1 MTYPKIVVTPPG
13 PKAKKIVERDAA
25 VISPSFGRAYPLVVE
40 SAEGNIV
47 KDVDGN
53 EFIDMN
59 AGLAVCSVGHG
70 HPKLK
75 KAIKDQTDKFIH
87 YSYTDF
93 FYEDY
98 VDLGEKL
105 QPILPMAGKKKLFYG
120 NSGAEAIEAA
130 IKVSRWHTGRQGI
143 LAYIG
148 SFHGRTMGA
157 VSLTASK
164 PYQRK
169 RFSPLIPGVEHIFY
183 PYCYRCPFNLEC
195 PSCGYACV
203 EYIDEQ
209 LFHKYVPPEEVAM
222 LIAEPIQGEGGY
234 IVPPEGYFRELKK
247 LLDENGILFAVDE
260 VQSGVA
266 RTGKWFAIEHWGVE
280 PDIVCMAKGIAA
292 GMPLGVMA
300 SRAEIQDWTPGSHA
314 STFGGNPVCC
324 AAALAVID
332 IIKTEKLLE
341 NAQKQGGYIK
351 ERLGEMMETHPIIG
365 DVRGKGLMV
374 GVELVKDKDTKEFAK
389 KETEEV
395 MMECFRNGLAI
406 VNCGVNV
413 IRWMPPLTITRDLV
427 EPSLEIFEKALTKIE
442 KGL

>member
-1 MTYPKIVVTPPG
+1 MTYPKIKVTPPG
-13 PKAKKIVERDAA
+13 PKAKKVVERDEA

-40 SAEGNIV
+40 SAQGNIV

-75 KAIKDQTDKFIH
+75 KAIKDQVDKFIH

-98 VDLGEKL
+98 VDLGEELSKVL
-105 QPILPMAGKKKLFYG
+105 PIEGDKKIFYG

-130 IKVSRWHTGRQGI
+130 MKASRWHTERQGY

-164 PYQRK
+164 PYQRRK
-169 RFSPLIPGVEHIFY
+169 FSPLIPGVEHIFY

-203 EYIDEQ
+203 DYIDEY
-209 LFHKYVPPEEVAM
+209 LFHKYVAPEEVSM
-222 LIAEPIQGEGGY
+222 LLAEPIQGEGGY
-234 IVPPEGYFRELKK
+234 VVPPMGYFKKLKK
-247 LLDENGILFAVDE
+247 LLDEYGILFAVDE
-260 VQSGVA
+260 VQSGVG
-266 RTGKWFAIEHWGVE
+266 RTGKWFAIEHFGVK
-280 PDIVCMAKGIAA
+280 PDIVTTAKGIAA
-292 GMPLGVMA
+292 GLPLGVMA
-300 SRAEIQDWTPGSHA
+300 SKAEIQDWTPGSHA
-314 STFGGNPVCC
+314 STFGGNPVSC
-324 AAALAVID
+324 AAAMAVLD
-332 IIKTEKLLE
+332 IIKTEKLLD
-341 NAQKQGGYIK
+341 NATEQGNYIK
-351 ERLGEMMETHPIIG
+351 KRLEEMMETHPMIG
-365 DVRGKGLMV
+365 DVRGIGLMV
-374 GVELVKDKDTKEFAK
+374 GVEIVKDKDSKEVAPK
-389 KETEEV
+389 ATEEI

-413 IRWMPPLTITRDLV
+413 IRWMPPLTITRDLI
-427 EPSLEIFEKALTKIE
+427 EPSLEIFEKALTKVE
-442 KGL
+442 AA

>member
-1 MTYPKIVVTPPG
+1 MRYPKIKVTPPG
-13 PKAKKIVERDAA
+13 PKARKIVDRDAA

-75 KAIKDQTDKFIH
+75 KAIKDQVDKFIH

-93 FYEDY
+93 FYEAY
-98 VDLGEKL
+98 VDLGEAL
-105 QPILPMAGKKKLFYG
+105 SGILPIGGPVKVFYG

-130 IKVSRWHTGRQGI
+130 MKVARWHSVRQGY
-143 LAYIG
+143 LAFIG
-148 SFHGRTMGA
+148 GFHGRTLGA

-164 PYQRK
+164 PYQRR
-169 RFSPLIPGVEHIFY
+169 RFGPLVPGVVHVLY
-183 PYCYRCPFNLEC
+183 PYCYRCPFNLDC
-195 PSCGYACV
+195 DSCGMACV
-203 EYIDEQ
+203 DYIDDY
-209 LFHKYVPPEEVAM
+209 LFHKYVVPEEVSM
-222 LIAEPIQGEGGY
+222 LMVEPIQGEGGY
-234 IVPPEGYFRELKK
+234 VVPPDAYFPKLKK
-247 LLDENGILFAVDE
+247 LLDGYGIMFAVDE
-260 VQSGVA
+260 VQSGVG

-280 PDIVCMAKGIAA
+280 PDIVCIAKGIAA
-292 GMPLGVMA
+292 GLPLGVMA

-314 STFGGNPVCC
+314 STFGGNPVSC
-324 AAALAVID
+324 AAALTVLD
-332 IIKTEKLLE
+332 IIKSEGLLK
-341 NAQKQGGYIK
+341 NAEVEGGYIK
-351 ERLGEMMETHPIIG
+351 RRLEEMLEVHPMIG

-374 GVELVKDKDTKEFAK
+374 GVEIVKDKDSKEVAP
-389 KETEEV
+389 KETEEI

-413 IRWMPPLTITRDLV
+413 IRWMPPLTITRDLID
-427 EPSLEIFEKALTKIE
+427 PSLEIFEKALGKVE
-442 KGL
+442 SG

>member
-1 MTYPKIVVTPPG
+1 LTYPKIKVTPPG

-25 VISPSFGRAYPLVVE
+25 VISPSFGRAYPLVIE
-40 SAEGNIV
+40 RGEGNIV
-47 KDVDGN
+47 IDVDGN

-59 AGLAVCSVGHG
+59 AGLAVCSVGHS
-70 HPKLK
+70 HPKVI
-75 KAIKDQTDKFIH
+75 KAIKDQVDKFIH

-93 FYEDY
+93 FYDGY
-98 VDLGEKL
+98 VNLSEVLHDLVPGKH
-105 QPILPMAGKKKLFYG
+105 KKKFFYG

-130 IKVSRWHTGRQGI
+130 MKVSRWHSQRQGL

-164 PYQRK
+164 PYQRR
-169 RFSPLIPGVEHIFY
+169 RFSPLVPGVEHIFY
-183 PYCYRCPFNLEC
+183 PYCYRCPFHLEC
-195 PSCGYACV
+195 PDCNYACV
-203 EYIDEQ
+203 DYIDEY
-209 LFHKYVPPEEVAM
+209 LFHKYVPAEEVAM
-222 LIAEPIQGEGGY
+222 LLAEPIQGEGGY
-234 IVPPEGYFRELKK
+234 VVPPDGYFKKLKK

-260 VQSGVA
+260 VQSGIG
-266 RTGKWFAIEHWGVE
+266 RTGKWFAIEHWGVV

-300 SRAEIQDWTPGSHA
+300 SRADIQDWTPGSHA
-314 STFGGNPVCC
+314 STFGGNPVSC

-332 IIKTEKLLE
+332 IIKSEKLLE
-341 NAQKQGGYIK
+341 NSRREGAYIK
-351 ERLGEMMETHPIIG
+351 KRLEEMMETHPMMG

-374 GVELVKDKDTKEFAK
+374 GVELVKDKDTKEYAK
-389 KETEEV
+389 QETEDV
-395 MMECFRNGLAI
+395 MMECFRQGLAI

-427 EPSLEIFEKALTKIE
+427 DPSLEIFEKSLSKVE
-442 KGL
+442 KGK

>member
-1 MTYPKIVVTPPG
+1 MSYPKIKVTPPG
-13 PKAKKIVERDAA
+13 PKAKKIVERDEAI
-25 VISPSFGRAYPLVVE
+25 ISPSFGRAYPLVVE
-40 SAEGNIV
+40 SAQGNIV

-75 KAIKDQTDKFIH
+75 EAIKKQVDKFIH

-98 VDLGEKL
+98 VDLGEDLSK
-105 QPILPMAGKKKLFYG
+105 ILPMKGQKKVFYG
-120 NSGAEAIEAA
+120 NSGAESIEAA
-130 IKVSRWHTGRQGI
+130 MKVSRYHSGRQGY

-157 VSLTASK
+157 VTLTASK
-164 PYQRK
+164 PYQRAK
-169 RFSPLIPGVEHIFY
+169 FSPLIPGAEHIFY

-203 EYIDEQ
+203 DYIDDHI
-209 LFHKYVPPEEVAM
+209 FHKYLPPDEVAM

-234 IVPPEGYFRELKK
+234 VVPPEGYFTKLKK
-247 LLDENGILFAVDE
+247 LLDEYGILFAVDE
-260 VQSGVA
+260 VQSGVG
-266 RTGKWFAIEHWGVE
+266 RTGKWWAIEHWDVE
-280 PDIVCMAKGIAA
+280 PDILCTAKGIAA
-292 GMPLGVMA
+292 GLPLGVMA
-300 SRAEIQDWTPGSHA
+300 SKAEIQDWKPGSHA
-314 STFGGNPVCC
+314 STFGGNPVSC
-324 AAALAVID
+324 AAASAVLD
-332 IIKTEKLLE
+332 IIKTENLLD
-341 NAQKQGGYIK
+341 NATELGNHIK
-351 ERLGEMMETHPIIG
+351 KRLNEMKEEHPMIG

-374 GVELVKDKDTKEFAK
+374 GVEIVKDKDTKEVAP
-389 KETEEV
+389 KETSEI

-413 IRWMPPLTITRDLV
+413 IRWMPPLTITKDLI

-442 KGL
+442 TQ

>member
-1 MTYPKIVVTPPG
+1 MTYPKIKVTPPG
-13 PKAKKIVERDAA
+13 PKAKKVVERDEA

-40 SAEGNIV
+40 SAQGNIV

-75 KAIKDQTDKFIH
+75 KAIKDQVDKFIH

-98 VDLGEKL
+98 VDLGEELSKVL
-105 QPILPMAGKKKLFYG
+105 PIEGDKKIFYG

-130 IKVSRWHTGRQGI
+130 MKASRWHTERQGY

-164 PYQRK
+164 PYQRRK
-169 RFSPLIPGVEHIFY
+169 FSPLIPGVEHIFY

-195 PSCGYACV
+195 SSCGYACV
-203 EYIDEQ
+203 DYIDEY
-209 LFHKYVPPEEVAM
+209 LFHKYVAPEEVSM
-222 LIAEPIQGEGGY
+222 LLAEPIQGEGGY
-234 IVPPEGYFRELKK
+234 VVPPMGYFKKLKK
-247 LLDENGILFAVDE
+247 LLDEYGILFAVDE
-260 VQSGVA
+260 VQSGVG
-266 RTGKWFAIEHWGVE
+266 RTGKWFAIEHFGVK
-280 PDIVCMAKGIAA
+280 PDIVTTAKGIAA
-292 GMPLGVMA
+292 GLPLGVMA
-300 SRAEIQDWTPGSHA
+300 SKAEIQDWTPGSHA
-314 STFGGNPVCC
+314 STFGGNPVSC
-324 AAALAVID
+324 AAAMAVLD
-332 IIKTEKLLE
+332 IIKTEKLLD
-341 NAQKQGGYIK
+341 NATEQGNYIK
-351 ERLGEMMETHPIIG
+351 KRLEEMMETHPMIG
-365 DVRGKGLMV
+365 DVRGIGLMV
-374 GVELVKDKDTKEFAK
+374 GVEIVKDKDSKEVAPK
-389 KETEEV
+389 ATEEI

-413 IRWMPPLTITRDLV
+413 IRWMPPLTITRDLI
-427 EPSLEIFEKALTKIE
+427 EPSLEIFEKALTKVE
-442 KGL
+442 AA

>member
-1 MTYPKIVVTPPG
+1 
-13 PKAKKIVERDAA
+13 
-25 VISPSFGRAYPLVVE
+25 YPLVVE

-75 KAIKDQTDKFIH
+75 KAIKDQVDKFIH

-93 FYEDY
+93 FYADY
-98 VDLGEKL
+98 VDLGEELSKV
-105 QPILPMAGKKKLFYG
+105 LPMQGDKKIFYG

-130 IKVSRWHTGRQGI
+130 MKVARWHTGRQGY

-164 PYQRK
+164 PYQRRK
-169 RFSPLIPGVEHIFY
+169 FSPLIPGVEHIFY
-183 PYCYRCPFNLEC
+183 PYCYRCPFHLEC

-203 EYIDEQ
+203 DYIDDY
-209 LFHKYVPPEEVAM
+209 LFHKYVAPEEVSM

-234 IVPPEGYFRELKK
+234 VVPPDGYFPKLKK
-247 LLDENGILFAVDE
+247 LLDQHGILFAVDE
-260 VQSGVA
+260 VQSGVG
-266 RTGKWFAIEHWGVE
+266 RTGKWFAIEHFGVE
-280 PDIVCMAKGIAA
+280 PDIVCTAKGIAA

-300 SRAEIQDWTPGSHA
+300 SKAEIQNWTPGSHA
-314 STFGGNPVCC
+314 STFGGNPVSC
-324 AAALAVID
+324 AAALAVLD
-332 IIKTEKLLE
+332 IIKTDKLLE
-341 NAQKQGGYIK
+341 NATVQGGYIK
-351 ERLGEMMETHPIIG
+351 ERLTEMMDKHPMIG

-374 GVELVKDKDTKEFAK
+374 GVEIVKDKDS
-389 KETEEV
+389 KETAPKATEAV

-413 IRWMPPLTITRDLV
+413 IRWMPPLTITRDLI
-427 EPSLEIFEKALTKIE
+427 EPSLEIFEKALSKIE
-442 KGL
+442 AA

>member
-1 MTYPKIVVTPPG
+1 MTYPKIKVTPPG

-75 KAIKDQTDKFIH
+75 KAIKDQVDKFIH

-93 FYEDY
+93 FYDDY
-98 VDLGEKL
+98 VNLGEELSKVL
-105 QPILPMAGKKKLFYG
+105 PIEGKKKIFYG

-130 IKVSRWHTGRQGI
+130 MKVSRWHSERQGY

-164 PYQRK
+164 PYQRRK
-169 RFSPLIPGVEHIFY
+169 FSPLIPGVEHIFY

-195 PSCGYACV
+195 PSCDFACV
-203 EYIDEQ
+203 DYIDDY
-209 LFHKYVPPEEVAM
+209 LFHKYVVPEEVSM
-222 LIAEPIQGEGGY
+222 LLAEPIQGEGGY
-234 IVPPEGYFRELKK
+234 VVPPMGYFKKLKK
-247 LLDENGILFAVDE
+247 LLDEYGILFAVDE
-260 VQSGVA
+260 VQSGVG
-266 RTGKWFAIEHWGVE
+266 RTGKWFAIEHFGVK
-280 PDIVCMAKGIAA
+280 PDIVTTAKGIAA
-292 GMPLGVMA
+292 GLPLGVMA
-300 SRAEIQDWTPGSHA
+300 SKAEIQDWTPGSHA
-314 STFGGNPVCC
+314 STFGGNPVSC
-324 AAALAVID
+324 AAAMAVLD
-332 IIKTEKLLE
+332 IIKTDKLLE
-341 NAQKQGGYIK
+341 NATEQGGYIK
-351 ERLGEMMETHPIIG
+351 KRLEEMMETHPMIG
-365 DVRGKGLMV
+365 DVRGIGLMV
-374 GVELVKDKDTKEFAK
+374 GVEIVKDKDSKEVAPK
-389 KETEEV
+389 ATEEI

-427 EPSLEIFEKALTKIE
+427 EPSLEIFEKALSKVE
-442 KGL
+442 AA

>member
-1 MTYPKIVVTPPG
+1 MTYPKIKVTPPG
-13 PKAKKIVERDAA
+13 PKAKKVVERDEA

-40 SAEGNIV
+40 SAQGNIV

-75 KAIKDQTDKFIH
+75 KAIKDQVDKFIH

-98 VDLGEKL
+98 VDLGEELSKVL
-105 QPILPMAGKKKLFYG
+105 PIEGDKKIFYG

-130 IKVSRWHTGRQGI
+130 MKASRWHTERQGY

-164 PYQRK
+164 PYQRRK
-169 RFSPLIPGVEHIFY
+169 FSPLIPGVEHIFY

-203 EYIDEQ
+203 DYIDEY
-209 LFHKYVPPEEVAM
+209 LFHKYVAPEEVSM
-222 LIAEPIQGEGGY
+222 LLAEPIQGEGGY
-234 IVPPEGYFRELKK
+234 VVPPMGYFKKLKK
-247 LLDENGILFAVDE
+247 LLDEYGILFAVDE
-260 VQSGVA
+260 VQSGVG
-266 RTGKWFAIEHWGVE
+266 RTGKWFAIEHFGVK
-280 PDIVCMAKGIAA
+280 PDIVTTAKGIAA
-292 GMPLGVMA
+292 GLPLGVMA
-300 SRAEIQDWTPGSHA
+300 SKAEIQDWTPGSHA
-314 STFGGNPVCC
+314 STFGGNPVSC
-324 AAALAVID
+324 AAAMAVLD
-332 IIKTEKLLE
+332 IIKTEKLLD
-341 NAQKQGGYIK
+341 NATEQGNYIK
-351 ERLGEMMETHPIIG
+351 KRLEEMMETHPMIG
-365 DVRGKGLMV
+365 DVRGIGLMV
-374 GVELVKDKDTKEFAK
+374 GVEIVKDKDSKEVAPK
-389 KETEEV
+389 ATEEI

-413 IRWMPPLTITRDLV
+413 IRWMPPLTITRDLL
-427 EPSLEIFEKALTKIE
+427 EPSLEIFEKALSKVE
-442 KGL
+442 AA

>member
-1 MTYPKIVVTPPG
+1 MRYPKIKVTPPG
-13 PKAKKIVERDAA
+13 PKARKIVDRDAA

-75 KAIKDQTDKFIH
+75 KAIKDQVDKFIH

-93 FYEDY
+93 FYEAY
-98 VDLGEKL
+98 VDLGEAL
-105 QPILPMAGKKKLFYG
+105 SGILPIGGPVKVFYG

-130 IKVSRWHTGRQGI
+130 MKVARWHSERQGY
-143 LAYIG
+143 LAFIG
-148 SFHGRTMGA
+148 GFHGRTLGA

-164 PYQRK
+164 PYQRR
-169 RFSPLIPGVEHIFY
+169 RFGPLVPGVVHVLY
-183 PYCYRCPFNLEC
+183 PYCYRCPFNLDC
-195 PSCGYACV
+195 DSCGMACV
-203 EYIDEQ
+203 DYIDDY
-209 LFHKYVPPEEVAM
+209 LFHKYVVPEEVSM
-222 LIAEPIQGEGGY
+222 LMVEPIQGEGGY
-234 IVPPEGYFRELKK
+234 VVPPDAYFPKLKK
-247 LLDENGILFAVDE
+247 LLDGYGIMFAVDE
-260 VQSGVA
+260 VQSGVG

-280 PDIVCMAKGIAA
+280 PDIVCIAKGIAA
-292 GMPLGVMA
+292 GLPLGVMA

-314 STFGGNPVCC
+314 STFGGNPVSC
-324 AAALAVID
+324 AAALAVLD
-332 IIKTEKLLE
+332 IIESEGLLK
-341 NAQKQGGYIK
+341 NAEVEGGYIK
-351 ERLGEMMETHPIIG
+351 RRLEEMLEVHPMIG

-374 GVELVKDKDTKEFAK
+374 GVEIVKDKDSKEVAP
-389 KETEEV
+389 KETEEI

-413 IRWMPPLTITRDLV
+413 IRWMPPLTITRDLID
-427 EPSLEIFEKALTKIE
+427 PSLEIFEKALGKVE
-442 KGL
+442 SG